1 MSLCS
6 LPEITN
12 LRIECSLEG
21 RPSGAAFDIGGE
33 ALLACHDVGVLQD
46 SQRGRH
52 HQITRGDTVTIK
64 VRFVAERLGERG
76 QALLHKFHRARAAQL
91 RPFLICVKE
100 IDQGKKYG
108 SRPIVGTQI
117 ETSRAYYRVVMQRL

>member
-6 LPEITN
+6 PEITN

-33 ALLACHDVGVLQD
+33 ALLACHDVGMLQD

-52 HQITRGDTVTIK
+52 QITRGETVTIK
-64 VRFVAERLGERG
+64 VGFVAERLGERG
-76 QALLHKFHRARAAQL
+76 QALLHKFHRAWAAQL

-108 SRPIVGTQI
+108 SRPIVGTRL